1 MSPDRPDGAAVPDSA
16 SGATATAHLPDN
28 ASALPVGAR
37 IAEFEIRSVLGSGGF
52 GIVYLAWDHAL
63 EREVALKEYMPGT
76 LAGRGGDL
84 SVSVRSTSM
93 AGTFALGLRSFVN
106 EARLLARFDHP
117 SLVKVYRFWEDNG
130 TAYMVMPYYKGRTLR
145 RTRAGMVMPPGEG
158 ACRKVLDAVLA
169 ALEVLH
175 KEGVFHRDI
184 APDNILIG
192 EDGVPVLLD
201 FGAARRVI
209 EGGDQKALTS
219 IMKPHFAPL
228 EQYADQSAMRQG
240 SWTDLYALGGTI
252 YFLLT
257 GAEPVPAAS
266 RALHDDQ
273 PRLNS
278 LGLEGCS
285 AHFLDSIDWMLE
297 IRPAQRPQSVQML
310 REVLE
315 GRMAVPGHVG
325 RDRTIPGIAS
335 RDSVD
340 ILTSPGDLAPAAD
353 GADGA
358 GNAPTVLMPPPPPPP
373 QPLPLPAAAAATQPP
388 AQLLPQRSSMLVLA
402 CLVLLNVLAWWWFTR
417 GDAPSSAPQGAM
429 PVAALPA
436 PAASAAAPAA
446 TRSVAPGTTTTPT
459 QPTTPTTLPPT
470 TTPPVS
476 AEPNETIL
484 SVLPAR
490 APRPSAAASSA
501 PAGLAAASAPAAR
514 VLDAPALPRAAAP
527 DSAATP
533 RVADAA
539 ANRGPRPAVAE
550 PLDPRA
556 RCGERNFLSMLVCIK
571 RECTDPAVSAH
582 AECVRLREQEAAH
595 TTRGSDR

>member
-1 MSPDRPDGAAVPDSA
+1 MTSDAPAPAASSVPGLVPGADTQPPA
-16 SGATATAHLPDN
+16 DN

-37 IAEFEIRSVLGSGGF
+37 IAEFEIRGVLGSGGF

-93 AGTFALGLRSFVN
+93 AETFALGLRSFVN
-106 EARLLARFDHP
+106 EARMLARFDHP

-145 RTRAGMVMPPGEG
+145 RVRAGMVMPPGEG
-158 ACRKVLDAVLA
+158 PCRRVLDALLS

-240 SWTDLYALGGTI
+240 PWTDLYALGGTI

-257 GAEPVPAAS
+257 GREPVPAAS

-273 PRLNS
+273 PRLAEI
-278 LGLEGCS
+278 GLEDCS
-285 AHFLDSIDWMLE
+285 PHFLQAIDWMMA
-297 IRPAQRPQSVQML
+297 IKPAQRPQSVHML
-310 REVLE
+310 RDLLD
-315 GRMAVPGHVG
+315 GRMTLPSHMSRQGRDTTVPGI
-325 RDRTIPGIAS
+325 TS
-335 RDSVD
+335 RDGVD
-340 ILTSPGDLAPAAD
+340 ILTSPGDLAPVAD
-353 GADGA
+353 GSGP
-358 GNAPTVLMPPPPPPP
+358 GEPTVLMPPPVAPPAPLP
-373 QPLPLPAAAAATQPP
+373 QPSAAGAAAGV
-388 AQLLPQRSSMLVLA
+388 LPQRSSLLVLA
-402 CLVLLNVLAWWWFTR
+402 CLVVLNVLAWWWFTR
-417 GDAPSSAPQGAM
+417 GDAPSRAPAVAPAM
-429 PVAALPA
+429 AASPA
-436 PAASAAAPAA
+436 PGPAVAASAPPSLGAPVPA
-446 TRSVAPGTTTTPT
+446 
-459 QPTTPTTLPPT
+459 
-470 TTPPVS
+470 

-490 APRPSAAASSA
+490 PPRPLPS
-501 PAGLAAASAPAAR
+501 ASAPAAAGTAASAAAR
-514 VLDAPALPRAAAP
+514 ALEAAPLPRSAAI
-527 DSAATP
+527 DAATP
-533 RVADAA
+533 RVADITV
-539 ANRGPRPAVAE
+539 NRGARAPAALPE
-550 PLDPRA
+550 PIDPRA
-556 RCGERNFLSMLVCIK
+556 RCGERNFLSMLVCLK
-571 RECTDPAVSAH
+571 RECADPAVSAH
-582 AECVRLREQEAAH
+582 AECVRLREQEGQP
-595 TTRGSDR
+595 RSDR

>member
-340 ILTSPGDLAPAAD
+340 ILTSPGDLAPA
-353 GADGA
+353 
-358 GNAPTVLMPPPPPPP
+358 
-373 QPLPLPAAAAATQPP
+373 
-388 AQLLPQRSSMLVLA
+388 
-402 CLVLLNVLAWWWFTR
+402 
-417 GDAPSSAPQGAM
+417 
-429 PVAALPA
+429 
-436 PAASAAAPAA
+436 
-446 TRSVAPGTTTTPT
+446 
-459 QPTTPTTLPPT
+459 
-470 TTPPVS
+470 
-476 AEPNETIL
+476 
-484 SVLPAR
+484 
-490 APRPSAAASSA
+490 
-501 PAGLAAASAPAAR
+501 
-514 VLDAPALPRAAAP
+514 
-527 DSAATP
+527 
-533 RVADAA
+533 
-539 ANRGPRPAVAE
+539 
-550 PLDPRA
+550 
-556 RCGERNFLSMLVCIK
+556 
-571 RECTDPAVSAH
+571 
-582 AECVRLREQEAAH
+582 
-595 TTRGSDR
+595 

>member
-1 MSPDRPDGAAVPDSA
+1 MTSDAPAPAASSVPDPA
-16 SGATATAHLPDN
+16 PGAVTQPPVDN
-28 ASALPVGAR
+28 ASALPTGAR
-37 IAEFEIRSVLGSGGF
+37 IAEFEIRGVLGSGGF

-93 AGTFALGLRSFVN
+93 SETFALGLRSFVN

-117 SLVKVYRFWEDNG
+117 SLVKVYRFWEANG
-130 TAYMVMPYYKGRTLR
+130 TAYMVMPYYRGRTLR
-145 RTRAGMVMPPGEG
+145 RVRAGMVMPPGEG
-158 ACRKVLDAVLA
+158 PCRRVLDALLS

-240 SWTDLYALGGTI
+240 PWTDLYALGGTI

-257 GAEPVPAAS
+257 GREPVPAAS

-273 PRLNS
+273 PRLAEIGLSDCS
-278 LGLEGCS
+278 L
-285 AHFLDSIDWMLE
+285 HFLQAIDWMMA
-297 IRPAQRPQSVQML
+297 IKPAHRPQSVQML
-310 REVLE
+310 RDMIE
-315 GRMAVPGHVG
+315 GRMTLPSHMSRQG
-325 RDRTIPGIAS
+325 RDTTVPGIAS
-335 RDSVD
+335 RDGVD

-353 GADGA
+353 ESGPGE
-358 GNAPTVLMPPPPPPP
+358 PTVLMAPPVAPPEPLP
-373 QPLPLPAAAAATQPP
+373 QPAGAGAAPG
-388 AQLLPQRSSMLVLA
+388 LLPQRSSLLVLA
-402 CLVLLNVLAWWWFTR
+402 VLVLLNVLAWWWFTR
-417 GDAPSSAPQGAM
+417 GEAPSRAPA
-429 PVAALPA
+429 PPPAVAASPA
-436 PAASAAAPAA
+436 PGPAAAASAPPAL
-446 TRSVAPGTTTTPT
+446 SAPGPA
-459 QPTTPTTLPPT
+459 
-470 TTPPVS
+470 

-490 APRPSAAASSA
+490 PQP
-501 PAGLAAASAPAAR
+501 PLPAASAPAAAASAASAAAR
-514 VLDAPALPRAAAP
+514 ALDARPLPRTAAI
-527 DSAATP
+527 DAATP
-533 RVADAA
+533 RVADIT
-539 ANRGPRPAVAE
+539 ANRGARPPAAVPE
-550 PLDPRA
+550 PIDPRA
-556 RCGERNFLSMLVCIK
+556 RCGARNFFSMLVCLK
-571 RECTDPAVSAH
+571 RECADPAVSAH
-582 AECVRLREQEAAH
+582 PECVRLREQEGLPRA
-595 TTRGSDR
+595 DR